1 MHSDMKGKIRVF
13 CRLRPLNEKEIVE
26 KEKDTIT
33 TLDEFTV
40 EHPWKDDKLK
50 QHTYDR
56 IFDGNA
62 TQEDVF
68 EDTRVCLVYFKLD
81 YLSFYYL
88 KFLCN
93 LFLKF

>member
-1 MHSDMKGKIRVF
+1 MKGKIRVF
-13 CRLRPLNEKEIVE
+13 CRVRPLGEKEIAE
-26 KEKDTIT
+26 KERNVVI

-50 QHTYDR
+50 QHIYDR

-68 EDTRVCLVYFKLD
+68 EDTRV
-81 YLSFYYL
+81 S
-88 KFLCN
+88 
-93 LFLKF
+93 LFNSNDTFVA